1 MYAAITPKKP
11 KIWRN
16 FVRSIE
22 RFLWL
27 KLSGRNFVGG
37 KWRELLRRGRPITDE
52 ATRRRHVREKSVID
66 HVARDLFKP
75 PLEQAAG
82 MSDHS
87 KSTTDTGLPV
97 EEQVRKE
104 WDPSKGGLPTF
115 LV

>member
-1 MYAAITPKKP
+1 M
-11 KIWRN
+11 N
-16 FVRSIE
+16 
-22 RFLWL
+22 
-27 KLSGRNFVGG
+27 
-37 KWRELLRRGRPITDE
+37 TDPD

-66 HVARDLFKP
+66 HVARELFKLP
-75 PLEQAAG
+75 PEPAAEKAE
-82 MSDHS
+82 HP